1 MFLWILLV
9 SLAFGGSGS
18 WWSLKN
24 SGVDTNLRGVSVV
37 LETSHSPE
45 SVVWATGSHGV
56 VLRSVD
62 SGKSWKR
69 LHIPDAESLDFRGV
83 QAFEENIA
91 YVMAS
96 GEGDNSRIYKTLDG
110 GKTWIKQYSDSRK
123 AFFLDAIACSD
134 ESHCFALSDPVDG
147 KFLLVSTEDGQHW
160 RELSGDNMPA
170 ALPNEGAFA
179 ASNSSL
185 AIEGKDL
192 YFGTGGPAARV
203 FHSAELGRT
212 WSVAATPI
220 YSGKASAGIFSLAVD
235 GDVILAVGGD
245 YQNPKLVQNLAAVSH
260 DAGKT
265 WKLAEK
271 MPGGYRSSI
280 SRCGSG
286 FVTVGPTGADIEYN
300 YGEHWKLVSQDNF
313 NALAYSKG
321 EVWAVGP
328 NGTIARFVDQT
339 KVSL

>member
-1 MFLWILLV
+1 MILWILLV
-9 SLAFGGSGS
+9 SLASS
-18 WWSLKN
+18 VSSQWWSVKT

-37 LETSHSPE
+37 RETALSAVSI
-45 SVVWATGSHGV
+45 VWATGSHGI

-62 SGKSWKR
+62 SGKSWQR
-69 LHIPDAESLDFRGV
+69 LHIADSESLDFRGV
-83 QAFEENIA
+83 QAFGENVG

-96 GEGDNSRIYKTLDG
+96 GEGNNSGIYKTTDG
-110 GKTWIKQYSDSRK
+110 GKTWAKQYSDPRK

-134 ESHCFALSDPVDG
+134 QTHCFALSDPVDG
-147 KFLLVSTEDGQHW
+147 KFLLVATQDGRYW
-160 RELSGDNMPA
+160 KEMSGDNMPA
-170 ALPNEGAFA
+170 ALPTEGAFA

-185 AIEGKDL
+185 VLEGQNL

-203 FHSAELGRT
+203 FHSADLGQT

-220 YSGKASAGIFSLAVD
+220 YSGKPSAGIFSLAVD

-245 YQNPKLVQNLAAVSH
+245 YQDPKLVKNLAAVSH

-265 WKLAEK
+265 WQVAEK

-280 SRCGSG
+280 SKCASG
-286 FVTVGPTGADIEYN
+286 FVAVGPTGADIDYA
-300 YGEHWKLVSQDNF
+300 YGRWTPVGQDNF
-313 NALAYSKG
+313 NALAYSNG

-339 KVSL
+339 KISL

>member
-18 WWSLKN
+18 WWSIKN

-37 LETSHSPE
+37 LETSFSPK
-45 SVVWATGSHGV
+45 SIVWAVGSHGV

-62 SGKSWKR
+62 SGKNWKR
-69 LHIPDAESLDFRGV
+69 LHIPDAESVDFRGV

-96 GEGDNSRIYKTLDG
+96 GEGNNSGIYKTSDA
-110 GKTWIKQYSDSRK
+110 GKTWTKQYSDPRK
-123 AFFLDAIACSD
+123 AFFLDAIVCSD

-160 RELSGDNMPA
+160 RELGRDGMPP
-170 ALPNEGAFA
+170 ALANEGAFA

-185 AIEGKDL
+185 ALQGKDL

-203 FHSAELGRT
+203 FHSPDLGRA
-212 WSVAATPI
+212 WSVAETPVF
-220 YSGKASAGIFSLAVD
+220 SGKPSAGIFSLVAD
-235 GDVILAVGGD
+235 GDIILAVGGD
-245 YQNPKLVQNLAAVSH
+245 YQDPKLTRNLAATSH

-265 WKLAEK
+265 WRLTEK
-271 MPGGYRSSI
+271 MPGGYRSAI
-280 SRCGSG
+280 SRCSSG
-286 FVTVGPTGADIEYN
+286 FLSVGPTGSDINYN
-300 YGEHWKLVSQDNF
+300 YDSWSGISQDNF

-321 EVWAVGP
+321 ELWAVGP

-339 KVSL
+339 KVTM

>member
-9 SLAFGGSGS
+9 SIAFGGSGP

-37 LETSHSPE
+37 RETALSAVSM
-45 SVVWATGSHGV
+45 VWATGSHGV
-56 VLRSVD
+56 VLRSAD
-62 SGKSWKR
+62 SGKNWQR
-69 LHIPDAESLDFRGV
+69 LRIPDGESLDFRGV
-83 QAFEENIA
+83 QAFDENIA

-96 GEGDNSRIYKTLDG
+96 GEGNNSGIYKTSDA
-110 GKTWIKQYSDSRK
+110 GKTWTRQYSDARK

-134 ESHCFALSDPVDG
+134 ALHCFALSDPVDG
-147 KFLLVSTEDGQHW
+147 KFLLVATEDGQHW
-160 RELSGDNMPA
+160 KEMSGDNMPA
-170 ALPNEGAFA
+170 ALANEGAFA

-185 AIEGKDL
+185 VLQGKDI

-203 FHSAELGRT
+203 FHSPDLGHT
-212 WSVAATPI
+212 WSVATTPV
-220 YSGKASAGIFSLAVD
+220 YSGKASAGIFSLAAD

-245 YQNPKLVQNLAAVSH
+245 YQDPKLVKDLAAVSH

-265 WKLAEK
+265 WQVAEK

-280 SRCGSG
+280 SKCGSG
-286 FVTVGPTGADIEYN
+286 FLAVGPTGADID
-300 YGEHWKLVSQDNF
+300 YGYGRWTPVSQDNF

-321 EVWAVGP
+321 EAWAVGP

-339 KVSL
+339 KILL

>member
-1 MFLWILLV
+1 MFLWIFLV
-9 SLAFGGSGS
+9 NLAFGGSGQ
-18 WWSLKN
+18 WWSIKT

-37 LETSHSPE
+37 LETSFSPE

-69 LHIPDAESLDFRGV
+69 LHIADGESLDFRGV
-83 QAFEENIA
+83 QALEGNVA

-96 GEGDNSRIYKTLDG
+96 GEGKNSGIYKTSDAG
-110 GKTWIKQYSDSRK
+110 TTWIKQYSDPRK

-134 ESHCFALSDPVDG
+134 ETHCFALSDPVDG
-147 KFLLVSTEDGQHW
+147 KFLLVATGDGQHW
-160 RELSGDNMPA
+160 RELPGDNMPA
-170 ALPNEGAFA
+170 ALANEGAFA

-185 AIEGKDL
+185 VLQGKDI

-203 FHSAELGRT
+203 FHSADLGRS

-220 YSGKASAGIFSLAVD
+220 YSGKSSAGIFSLAAD

-245 YQNPKLVQNLAAVSH
+245 YQDPKLVRNLAAVSH

-265 WKLAEK
+265 WQVAEK

-280 SRCGSG
+280 SKCGSG
-286 FVTVGPTGADIEYN
+286 FVAVGPTGADIDYS
-300 YGEHWKLVSQDNF
+300 YGRWSPVSQDNF
-313 NALAYSKG
+313 NALAYAKG
-321 EVWAVGP
+321 ELWAVGP
-328 NGTIARFVDQT
+328 NGKIARFVDQT
-339 KVSL
+339 KISL

>member
-1 MFLWILLV
+1 MFLWILII
-9 SLAFGGSGS
+9 SLAFDVSGQ

-37 LETSHSPE
+37 RETALSAASI
-45 SVVWATGSHGV
+45 VWATGSHGV
-56 VLRSVD
+56 VLRSAD

-69 LHIPDAESLDFRGV
+69 LHIPDGESLDFRGV
-83 QAFEENIA
+83 QAFGENIA

-96 GEGDNSRIYKTLDG
+96 GEGMNSGIYKTSDA
-110 GKTWIKQYSDSRK
+110 GKTWTKQYSDARK

-134 ESHCFALSDPVDG
+134 AIHCFALSDPVDV
-147 KFLLVSTEDGQHW
+147 KFLFVATEDGEHW
-160 RELSGDNMPA
+160 RELPGDNMPA

-185 AIEGKDL
+185 ALQGKNL

-203 FHSAELGRT
+203 FHSSDLGRT
-212 WSVAATPI
+212 WSVTTTPI
-220 YSGKASAGIFSLAVD
+220 YSGKPSAGIFSLAVD
-235 GDVILAVGGD
+235 GDIVLAVGGD
-245 YQNPKLVQNLAAVSH
+245 YQDPKQVKNLAAVSH
-260 DAGKT
+260 DGGKT

-280 SRCGSG
+280 SKCSSG
-286 FVTVGPTGADIEYN
+286 FLAVGPTGADID
-300 YGEHWKLVSQDNF
+300 YGNGRWTPVSQDNF

-328 NGTIARFVDQT
+328 NGTIARFIDQT